1 MSFSRSRILVHN
13 LLKLWSGLLS
23 MIAIVVLIQG
33 DLRNLMTWELYSIFL
48 EGHFFLFTK
57 VNQLAR
63 RVPQLNN
70 S

>member
-33 DLRNLMTWELYSIFL
+33 DLRNSMTWEIYSIFL
-48 EGHFFLFTK
+48 EGHFFSFYK
-57 VNQLAR
+57 G
-63 RVPQLNN
+63 
-70 S
+70 

>member
-33 DLRNLMTWELYSIFL
+33 DLRNLMTWEIYSIFL
-48 EGHFFLFTK
+48 EGHFFSFYK
-57 VNQLAR
+57 G
-63 RVPQLNN
+63 
-70 S
+70 